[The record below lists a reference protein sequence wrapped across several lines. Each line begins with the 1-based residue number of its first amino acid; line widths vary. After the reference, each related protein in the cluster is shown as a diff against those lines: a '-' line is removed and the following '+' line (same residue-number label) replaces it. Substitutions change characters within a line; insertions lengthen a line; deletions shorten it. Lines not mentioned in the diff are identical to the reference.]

1 MLFFITQ
8 FLSAHRR
15 ISLCAR
21 KLIHTS
27 SHRRGL
33 LAMEQPQKKSMHL
46 VEGPYIGIYA
56 SGHNGAVRLEIT
68 ENNQVK
74 FHEAEAHGSGSIWE
88 SANGKKFISLVFH
101 HSAKETIQQLSDH
114 LLTERFPGL
123 FMDKWNDVFYVCPQF
138 FAHTRKDTDTS
149 FEKSRKVMANRLPCP
164 RDRFR
169 LPLFFPKLETEQE
182 IDSSWILLQQYKKPE
197 LILFLKNNKVLWEG
211 DQKIHMWIPSGH
223 WSQYVNE
230 KNKKTYFKVAF
241 DTYGNDA
248 LAEPLIFKAQEI
260 IDGIE
265 LWYSLINNYEIKA
278 EKLDEAFDDHK
289 FQLCCEK
296 DYRSERRRILGTVW
310 ME

>member
-1 MLFFITQ
+1 
-8 FLSAHRR
+8 
-15 ISLCAR
+15 
-21 KLIHTS
+21 
-27 SHRRGL
+27 
-33 LAMEQPQKKSMHL
+33 
-46 VEGPYIGIYA
+46 
-56 SGHNGAVRLEIT
+56 
-68 ENNQVK
+68 
-74 FHEAEAHGSGSIWE
+74 
-88 SANGKKFISLVFH
+88 
-101 HSAKETIQQLSDH
+101 
-114 LLTERFPGL
+114 
-123 FMDKWNDVFYVCPQF
+123 
-138 FAHTRKDTDTS
+138 
-149 FEKSRKVMANRLPCP
+149 
-164 RDRFR
+164 
-169 LPLFFPKLETEQE
+169 
-182 IDSSWILLQQYKKPE
+182 
-197 LILFLKNNKVLWEG
+197 VLWEG

-265 LWYSLINNYEIKA
+265 LWYSLTNNYEIKA